1 MPHFEKLSFCS
12 GGNHK
17 APTPQN
23 GQTNSHNS
31 FDHFVGL
38 VLKGLNR
45 LPVTEAYLVSC
56 QVSLKIL
63 EIKFCLQNLIKIIRK
78 VHILPYLL
86 GKSLITENI
95 FWYNNTSLNLN
106 KQKNR
111 QKLCAKHW
119 C

>member
-63 EIKFCLQNLIKIIRK
+63 EIKFCLKKSYKDYKESAHFTIFTGEILNNRK
-78 VHILPYLL
+78 HFLV
-86 GKSLITENI
+86 
-95 FWYNNTSLNLN
+95 
-106 KQKNR
+106 
-111 QKLCAKHW
+111 
-119 C
+119 